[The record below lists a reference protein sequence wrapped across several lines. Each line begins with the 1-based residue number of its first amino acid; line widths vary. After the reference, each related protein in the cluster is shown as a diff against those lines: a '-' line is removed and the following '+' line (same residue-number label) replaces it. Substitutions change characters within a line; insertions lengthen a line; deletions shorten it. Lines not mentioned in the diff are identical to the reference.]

1 MTTQPTAA
9 PWKVTIQPTHIP
21 GTIRADIEPAE
32 GPYRGSIA
40 YLQSVD
46 WDGGIG
52 PDEMTANAHLL
63 RAAPDMFAASPRA
76 AEMLRIAAK
85 VLRSSSDGE
94 LKHFYDEAECDGWC
108 IADDCEAAADDIDA
122 ALAKARGQA

>member
-9 PWKVTIQPTHIP
+9 PWKVTIEPTHIP
-21 GTIRADIEPAE
+21 GIIRARIEPAG

-40 YLQSVD
+40 HLQNVD

-63 RAAPDMFAASPRA
+63 GAARDLLDFVADFATADFAA
-76 AEMLRIAAK
+76 
-85 VLRSSSDGE
+85 LRSFHIDPQ
-94 LKHFYDEAECDGWC
+94 DEEDPVTDAEHVWAWQQD
-108 IADDCEAAADDIDA
+108 ARA
-122 ALAKARGQA
+122 ALAKARGKA

>member
-9 PWKVTIQPTHIP
+9 PWKVTIEPTHIP
-21 GTIRADIEPAE
+21 GIIRARIEPAE

-40 YLQSVD
+40 SLQSVD

-63 RAAPDMFAASPRA
+63 GAAHDVADALEALLLVGDFRKGDEDVKAAR
-76 AEMLRIAAK
+76 
-85 VLRSSSDGE
+85 
-94 LKHFYDEAECDGWC
+94 
-108 IADDCEAAADDIDA
+108 A